1 MPEYLLRLFDPRE
14 KIARIVAHEFC
25 DDLEALDA
33 AEALAQSCVVEVWG
47 KHGRIARLKVHDEPA
62 LPSDPVSG

>member
-1 MPEYLLRLFDPRE
+1 MPQYLLRLFDPRE
-14 KIARIVAHEFC
+14 KIARIVEHEFG

-33 AEALAQSCVVEVWG
+33 AEALAQRGVVEVWDD
-47 KHGRIARLKVHDEPA
+47 HGRVARVKVRDEPA